1 MIILNVNM
9 IQRVWTIF
17 STVFI
22 LVCIVSCI
30 FVFIYFYIVVETL
43 IYLSSK
49 IMGRRF
55 HYWPRTLQRSIHHYL
70 IMLDRDTT

>member
-22 LVCIVSCI
+22 LVCIVSYI
-30 FVFIYFYIVVETL
+30 SIIIYFYTVVETL

-49 IMGRRF
+49 IVKLTF
-55 HYWPRTLQRSIHHYL
+55 HHQLYN
-70 IMLDRDTT
+70 